1 MKNKQRSFLLISVVI
16 LLFIAFLFRNSL
28 VQRSEQRVLL
38 SSLKELEGNSRQI
51 SKLDTITMSLQTAEN
66 NFRMYTTLWDTVY
79 FKRYTKEVLLISG
92 LLQDLMVEDS
102 SRIPGHIVG
111 DLKSKKGQMM
121 LYGEIKKLTD
131 SLNNVNVELEL
142 LKITGDVPKL
152 RPSPKATL
160 KKTTRVEQLKASQ
173 EVKKEKFF
181 KRLKNAILNKE
192 EHKDSV
198 KTLKTEVTYEQ
209 GPSNVDEYN
218 KKQLERIERFYARL
232 YDDLKNNRKKLSQ
245 KEEAILKLNERIFKS
260 IKQLFQEFRNE
271 ETINSDAK
279 KASLK
284 DRANSSVQAIGR
296 SGQINFGISILSYL
310 AIILLM
316 WKLYNAYDKT
326 VRANQLAAEQVVIK
340 SRFFTS
346 ISHEMRTPLNA
357 IIGVSEQ
364 LKSTPL
370 NEDQRSM
377 SKLLDNSSSML
388 LSAVNEVLDFSR
400 LETGKLSLA
409 KTSFRYKRILKEI
422 AETARVLA
430 DQKGLILE
438 LVQGAAPDL
447 LLDGDPYRLKQIVM
461 NLTANA
467 IKFTDKGKVSIH
479 VSVKKADEKQ
489 ATLLIKVID
498 TGIGISNE
506 NLPLIFNEF
515 SQVINSKR
523 SDWQKGSGLGLPISK
538 KLVELHRGKIS
549 VESSLGKG
557 STFILEIPY
566 AIAPKDTED
575 RAGEKSPVINS
586 DRFKNLHLLVVDD
599 SEMNLLVI
607 KMIFKKLGISFD
619 TANDGQEALTFLEDK
634 RYDMV
639 LTDIQMPEMDGI
651 ELTKRIRALE
661 DPTKA
666 QLPVIAITG
675 QITSESH
682 DRYISAG
689 LNDYIIKPFTET
701 ELMEKILD
709 YIS

>member
-28 VQRSEQRVLL
+28 VQRSEQGVLL

-66 NFRMYTTLWDTVY
+66 NFRMYTTLWDMTY
-79 FKRYTKEVLLISG
+79 FKKYTKEVRLISA
-92 LLQDLMVEDS
+92 LLEELRTDDS
-102 SRIPGHIVG
+102 SNISHHIVG

-121 LYGEIKKLTD
+121 RYGEIKKLTD
-131 SLNNVNVELEL
+131 SLNNVNVQTEL
-142 LKITGDVPKL
+142 LKITGEVPKL
-152 RPSPKATL
+152 RPIPKPTL
-160 KKTTRVEQLKASQ
+160 KKTVKVEQVKAIP

-181 KRLKNAILNKE
+181 KRLKNAILNKDE
-192 EHKDSV
+192 RKDSV
-198 KTLKTEVTYEQ
+198 KTLKTEVIYEQ
-209 GPSNVDEYN
+209 SPSKVDEYN
-218 KKQLERIERFYARL
+218 KKQLERMERFYAGL
-232 YDDLKNNRKKLSQ
+232 YDDLKNNRKKLS
-245 KEEAILKLNERIFKS
+245 KNEEAILKLNEKIFKS
-260 IKQLFQEFRNE
+260 IKQLFQEFRDE
-271 ETINSDAK
+271 ESVNSEAK
-279 KASLK
+279 KAALK
-284 DRANSSVQAIGR
+284 DRANSSVLAIGR

-316 WKLYNAYDKT
+316 WKLYKSYDRT
-326 VRANQLAAEQVVIK
+326 VKANQLASEQVVIK

-422 AETARVLA
+422 AETATVLA
-430 DQKGLILE
+430 DQKGLVLE
-438 LVQGAAPDL
+438 LIQEEAPDL

-467 IKFTDKGKVSIH
+467 IKFTDKGKVSID

-489 ATLLIKVID
+489 ATLIIKVID

-538 KLVELHRGKIS
+538 KLVELHKGKLS

-619 TANDGQEALTFLEDK
+619 TANDGQEALTFLEAN
-634 RYDMV
+634 RYDMI

-661 DPTKA
+661 DPTKS